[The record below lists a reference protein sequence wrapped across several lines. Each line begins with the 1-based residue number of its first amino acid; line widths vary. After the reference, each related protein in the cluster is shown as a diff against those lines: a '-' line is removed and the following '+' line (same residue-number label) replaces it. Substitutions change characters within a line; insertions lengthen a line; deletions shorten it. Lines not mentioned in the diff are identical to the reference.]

1 MSGLPRSG
9 SSLIQNILNQN
20 PYFYATGTSPILNII
35 LKLKN
40 LYSNDLIIKSTPD
53 KNKYD
58 NYVNGIG
65 GFISN
70 YYENNKNIIFD
81 KNRGWANNLLLFDK
95 IVKHKNT
102 KIIFMYRDP
111 IEVCNSMEHLHRKTI
126 LFENID
132 EQKMFLQK
140 VSCIS

>member
-53 KNKYD
+53 KNKYVQIYPVSETA
-58 NYVNGIG
+58 N
-65 GFISN
+65 FFSSN
-70 YYENNKNIIFD
+70 AP
-81 KNRGWANNLLLFDK
+81 R
-95 IVKHKNT
+95 
-102 KIIFMYRDP
+102 
-111 IEVCNSMEHLHRKTI
+111 
-126 LFENID
+126 
-132 EQKMFLQK
+132 
-140 VSCIS
+140 